1 MHLIHFAYW
10 PGVAGPRPYT
20 TEEKLRSAKNLDV
33 EDQERKLRSLES
45 FPIFEVKDPM
55 PLTQS
60 YAMMRNWEE
69 GIRRMRKARDL
80 ARSHDNAWESA
91 YEDLTTF
98 PCRSEQRMERLRE
111 YVTYV
116 RNG

>member
-1 MHLIHFAYW
+1 
-10 PGVAGPRPYT
+10 
-20 TEEKLRSAKNLDV
+20 
-33 EDQERKLRSLES
+33 
-45 FPIFEVKDPM
+45 M

-98 PCRSEQRMERLRE
+98 PCQSEQRMERLRE

-116 RNG
+116 RNGTYTGY